1 MNKKTYI
8 IAISLLLLIITTL
21 CFKLSFTNKTSTI
34 AAKNG
39 YLDLSQHSLS
49 ENKILKIDGQ
59 WELYYNKL
67 YTPEDFNSNNID
79 NVQYFRIPSNLN
91 GTIINGTKLSH
102 YGYMTLRLKIKLNSN
117 DVNKFLGIKT
127 QDLLT
132 ASKIWVNGDLTD
144 YHGVV
149 GKNEEEYRPIF
160 KPTVSIFQP
169 KSQYIDIVIQAA
181 NFREPASMIKSIYLG
196 TKNEVLVE
204 ENIQLGIDL
213 FLFGSILI
221 MSLYHLALFSIR
233 RKDKSTLYFG
243 LFSLA
248 IAVRSLFMGERIA
261 VQIFPNMPFE
271 VLSKTAAISYYL
283 ALPLFLMFFKE
294 LFNEISDR
302 VISISKYVA
311 IIMTLLCLVTT
322 NKIYDKAAVPSQIY
336 SMLICLYILYKLIRF
351 LIDKR
356 ENAFEMF
363 LGALIVIMAFLCD
376 VLDYDGYL
384 SIRFAMPVGV
394 FLFIFIQSYILA
406 KYFTRALTLSES
418 LANENAKMYRE
429 IKKMNAELE
438 DKVKERTM
446 KLSNS
451 RKALKSLLDNAGQGF
466 LTFEKD
472 YRVGAVFSIQCKEI
486 FKEDIK
492 NRNIQDLL
500 FRDNPE
506 DELIFKS
513 ITEEIFNTDDNY
525 KIKVLM
531 ELLPVEIDINN
542 KNLLIEY
549 KIITD
554 AATNS
559 DKIIMI
565 ILTDISEKRQLE
577 NKIEREKEVLEMIV
591 NSIVYYEDL
600 RELINSYN
608 IFCNVYLQNI
618 LNSNLKAEAISYEIL
633 TKIHTFR
640 GNFAQINMLKTANK
654 LCSIEDNISVF
665 MGNNNE
671 LSKDHIRS
679 VVNKNNICEAIKDDL
694 ETITTIL
701 GKDYFNDEKVIVLK
715 TKLREIEQAIREN
728 FGEEAEEIISRLER
742 LTYIPLKRLLFP
754 YGKYIE
760 RIAANLQKQIYPFEI
775 HGEDINVDPN
785 KYHNLMRAMV
795 HIFRNMVDHGIEAAQ
810 HRIEKGKDEYGR
822 ISCSLKREEKYIKI
836 EIQDDGC
843 GIDLEAL
850 KKKIIEKGLLSLT
863 ELEKLSEKEILE
875 YIFEKGFT
883 TIEKCTELSGKG
895 LGLYHL
901 KNQVKKYG
909 GIIEVQTKADKG
921 STFIITIEG

>member
-8 IAISLLLLIITTL
+8 MVISLLLLIIATL
-21 CFKLSFTNKTSTI
+21 CFKLSFKNKTSTI
-34 AAKNG
+34 TAKNG
-39 YLDLSQHSLS
+39 YLDLSQYSLS
-49 ENKILKIDGQ
+49 ENKILKLDGE

-67 YTPEDFNSNNID
+67 YTPEDFNSNNIN
-79 NVQYFRIPSNLN
+79 NVQYFKIPSNLK

-127 QDLLT
+127 QNLLT

-144 YHGVV
+144 YYGVV

-160 KPTVSIFQP
+160 KPTISIFEP

-181 NFREPASMIKSIYLG
+181 NFREPASMIKSIYIG
-196 TKNEVLVE
+196 TKNEVLLE
-204 ENIQLGIDL
+204 ENVQLGIDL

-243 LFSLA
+243 LFALA

-322 NKIYDKAAVPSQIY
+322 NKIYDKLAIPSQIY
-336 SMLICLYILYKLIRF
+336 SMLICLYILYKLIKF
-351 LIDKR
+351 LINKR

-418 LANENAKMYRE
+418 LASENAKMYNE
-429 IKKMNAELE
+429 IKEMNEELE
-438 DKVKERTM
+438 DKVEQRTVQ
-446 KLSNS
+446 LSNS

-466 LTFEKD
+466 LTFGKD
-472 YRVGAVFSIQCKEI
+472 YRVGEVFSIQCTDL
-486 FKEDIK
+486 FKKDIK
-492 NRNIQDLL
+492 DKKIQDLL
-500 FRDNPE
+500 FKNNSE

-513 ITEEIFNTDDNY
+513 IIEEIFNTDDSY

-531 ELLPVEIDINN
+531 ELLPEEIEINN
-542 KNLLIEY
+542 RNLFLEY
-549 KIITD
+549 KIITED
-554 AATNS
+554 EAYE
-559 DKIIMI
+559 DKMIMI
-565 ILTDISEKRQLE
+565 VLTDISEKRQLE

-591 NSIVYYEDL
+591 NSIIYYEDL
-600 RELINSYN
+600 RELINSYDRFYN
-608 IFCNVYLQNI
+608 SYLENI
-618 LNSNLKAEAISYEIL
+618 LNSDLQAEAISYEIL

-654 LCSIEDNISVF
+654 LCIIEDNLSNL
-665 MGNNNE
+665 MRNHNE
-671 LSKDHIRS
+671 LNRDDIRAIVDKDM
-679 VVNKNNICEAIKDDL
+679 ICDAIKEDF
-694 ETITTIL
+694 ETITAIL

-715 TKLREIEQAIREN
+715 TKLREIEQAIKEN
-728 FGEEAEEIISRLER
+728 FGEEAEEVISRIER

-760 RIAANLQKQIYPFEI
+760 RIAGNLQKQIYPFEI

-795 HIFRNMVDHGIEAAQ
+795 HIFRNMVDHGIESAQ
-810 HRIEKGKDEYGR
+810 DRIEKGKDEYGR
-822 ISCSLKREEKYIKI
+822 ISCSLKREGKYIKI

-850 KKKIIEKGLLSLT
+850 KKKIIEKGLLSFT
-863 ELEKLSEKEILE
+863 ELEKLSEKEIIE

-883 TIEKCTELSGKG
+883 TREKCTELSGKG

-901 KNQVKKYG
+901 KKQVKKYG

-921 STFIITIEG
+921 TTFIITIEG

>member
-1 MNKKTYI
+1 MNKKTFI
-8 IAISLLLLIITTL
+8 IAISLLLVILTL
-21 CFKLSFTNKTSTI
+21 WLKLSFTNKTSTI
-34 AAKNG
+34 TAKNG
-39 YLDLSQHSLS
+39 YLDLSQYDLL
-49 ENKILKIDGQ
+49 ENNIIKLDGE

-67 YTPEDFNSNNID
+67 YTPEDFQSNSINSI
-79 NVQYFRIPSNLN
+79 QYFKIPSNLK

-102 YGYMTLRLKIKLNSN
+102 YGFMTLRLKVKLNSN
-117 DVNKFLGIKT
+117 DVNRFLGIKT
-127 QDLLT
+127 QDMLT

-204 ENIQLGIDL
+204 ENVQLGIDL

-243 LFSLA
+243 LFSLV
-248 IAVRSLFMGERIA
+248 IAVRSLFMGERIV
-261 VQIFPNMPFE
+261 VQVFPNMPFE

-294 LFNEISDR
+294 LFNEISDK
-302 VISISKYVA
+302 VIYISKYVA

-322 NKIYDKAAVPSQIY
+322 NKIYDKLAIPSQIY
-336 SMLICLYILYKLIRF
+336 SLLICLYILYKLIKF
-351 LIDKR
+351 LMEKR
-356 ENAFEMF
+356 ENSFEMF
-363 LGALIVIMAFLCD
+363 LGALIVMIAFLCD
-376 VLDYDGYL
+376 ILDYDGYL

-418 LANENAKMYRE
+418 LANENAKMYSE
-429 IKKMNAELE
+429 IKEMNVELE

-451 RKALKSLLDNAGQGF
+451 RKALKNLLDNAGQGF
-466 LTFEKD
+466 LTFGKD
-472 YRVGAVFSIQCKEI
+472 YRVGAVFSIQCVDI
-486 FKEDIK
+486 FNGDIQD
-492 NRNIQDLL
+492 RRIQDLL
-500 FRDNPE
+500 FKNNPE
-506 DELIFKS
+506 DKVIFES
-513 ITEEIFNTDDNY
+513 ITEEIFNTDDSY
-525 KIKVLM
+525 KIKILM
-531 ELLPVEIDINN
+531 ELLPEEIEINN
-542 KNLLIEY
+542 RNLFVEY

-554 AATNS
+554 AEAYD

-577 NKIEREKEVLEMIV
+577 NKIEREKEVLEMVV
-591 NSIVYYEDL
+591 NSIIYYEDL

-608 IFCNVYLQNI
+608 RFCNSYLDNI
-618 LNSNLKAEAISYEIL
+618 LNSNLNAETISYEIL
-633 TKIHTFR
+633 TKTHTFR

-654 LCSIEDNISVF
+654 LCIIEDNLSDLMRIHD
-665 MGNNNE
+665 E
-671 LSKDHIRS
+671 LSKDDIRS
-679 VVNKNNICEAIKDDL
+679 VVNKDKIENAIKEDL
-694 ETITTIL
+694 ETITAIL

-715 TKLREIEQAIREN
+715 TKLTEIEQAMKEN
-728 FGEEAEEIISRLER
+728 FGEEAEEIVSMIKR

-760 RIAANLQKQIYPFEI
+760 RIGANLQKQIYPFEI

-785 KYHNLMRAMV
+785 KYHDLIRAMV
-795 HIFRNMVDHGIEAAQ
+795 HIFRNMVDHGIESAQ
-810 HRIEKGKDEYGR
+810 DRIERGKDEYGK
-822 ISCSLKREEKYIKI
+822 ISCSLKKEGKHIKI
-836 EIQDDGC
+836 EIHDDGC
-843 GIDLEAL
+843 GIDLEVL
-850 KKKIIEKGLLSLT
+850 KKKIVEKGLLSLT
-863 ELEKLSEKEILE
+863 ELEKLSDKEILD
-875 YIFEKGFT
+875 YIFVKGFT
-883 TIEKCTELSGKG
+883 TRDKCTELSGKG

-901 KNQVKKYG
+901 KKQVKKYG

-921 STFIITIEG
+921 TTFIIIIEG